1 MSHPDLAA
9 EQAHVDHAY
18 EQLEAMRANA
28 LAMLRAAFGERG
40 GTFQAITERD
50 IRVRTSLNRLE
61 QLQLGRESLVF
72 GRIDRVTADGETVT
86 DAPATRL
93 GPSALV
99 SEAFHIGRLAVADTD
114 QEPLVVDWRAPVAEP
129 FYRATGAQPM
139 GLTRRRHFLTEGRRV
154 LDLEDELFNYP
165 VDGSTDGDATER
177 LATIG
182 LGAGLSGSA
191 TLLSALA
198 RSRTG
203 RMRDIVAT
211 VQREQDEI
219 IRSPLSGVLV
229 VQGGPGTGKTAVA
242 LHRAAYLL
250 YTYRFPLESQGVLVV
265 GPNPLFLR
273 YIEHVLPS
281 LGETG
286 VEMSTVGRLYAQ
298 ATATGVEDR
307 ATATLKGDARMA
319 RFIARAVATR
329 ERPLRRPV
337 EVPYGPV
344 VLTLSAGATAEI
356 VNAAKRRSGSHNAR
370 RRLVEQ
376 LLWRHLHVRLLEAR
390 ARTSR
395 DLSSGAADASLWSSA
410 ATSPATSEGSSPG
423 SSEGSS
429 AGLSEGWSEGSSAG
443 SSSAGSSAA
452 GSTAGT
458 SAGTSAGVPGESDG
472 DDDDLDEL
480 DVIGALPERTEI
492 TAAELGTDLRR
503 LPIVVEALDRMWP
516 VLSPQELLHDLF
528 GAPPLVELAGRGL
541 LSDDEQRLLS
551 RPRSESADEVA
562 WTEADLALLDEA
574 RAVLGTARR
583 RPADRRDGDG
593 GPDDDAPRAYGHI
606 VVDEAQDLSPMQWRM
621 LGRRSLSSSMTIVGD
636 IAQATGTWAPGS
648 WSDALA
654 HLPTKRGSRVV
665 ELTVNYRTPSE
676 IMDLASLV
684 LEAAAPAMTAP
695 QSVRTTGI
703 YPRVLAA
710 PPESWPATVARVVAE
725 ESSAVL
731 GESAQSGTVGV
742 ICPPSMV
749 AMAGTALTE
758 AGVGFGSLEAGALDD
773 TVTLVAVGTVKGL
786 EFDSVVVVEPS
797 RIVAESAQG
806 LRALYVA
813 LTRATRRLSI
823 VHSEPLPES
832 LTP

>member
-18 EQLEAMRANA
+18 EQLEAMRSNA

-72 GRIDRVTADGETVT
+72 GRIDRLTEAT
-86 DAPATRL
+86 DPAEP
-93 GPSALV
+93 GPSERIA
-99 SEAFHIGRLAVADTD
+99 EAFHIGRLAVADDD

-154 LDLEDELFNYP
+154 LDLEDELFGDP
-165 VDGSTDGDATER
+165 SDLGGDGSDGHDGLSAV
-177 LATIG
+177 G

-211 VQREQDEI
+211 VQRQQDEI

-286 VEMSTVGRLYAQ
+286 VEMSTVGRLFSQ
-298 ATATGVEDR
+298 AVATGVESR
-307 ATATLKGDARMA
+307 GAATLKGDPRMA
-319 RFIARAVATR
+319 RFFSRAVASR

-337 EVPYGPV
+337 EVPFGSA
-344 VLTLSAGATAEI
+344 VLTLSPAATSEI
-356 VNAAKRRSGSHNAR
+356 VTAARRRSGTHNAR
-370 RRLVEQ
+370 RRVVEQ
-376 LLWRHLHVRLLEAR
+376 LLWRHLHGRLLEAR

-395 DLSSGAADASLWSSA
+395 DAPTGAGSASGRWSS
-410 ATSPATSEGSSPG
+410 PADS
-423 SSEGSS
+423 
-429 AGLSEGWSEGSSAG
+429 
-443 SSSAGSSAA
+443 
-452 GSTAGT
+452 
-458 SAGTSAGVPGESDG
+458 
-472 DDDDLDEL
+472 DEL
-480 DVIGALPERTEI
+480 DEAVADLPEPTEM
-492 TAAELGTDLRR
+492 TAAELGTQLRR
-503 LPIVVEALDRMWP
+503 LPVVAGALDRMWP
-516 VLSPQELLHDLF
+516 VLTPQELLHDLF

-541 LSDDEQRLLS
+541 LSADEQRLLA
-551 RPRSESADEVA
+551 RPRSESADAVS

-574 RAVLGTARR
+574 RALLGPSRR
-583 RPADRRDGDG
+583 RPPGDRVYDQE
-593 GPDDDAPRAYGHI
+593 PSAEEEAPRAYGHI

-636 IAQATGTWAPGS
+636 IAQATGSWAPAS
-648 WSDALA
+648 WSEVLV
-654 HLPTKRGSRVV
+654 HLPVRRGSRVV

-676 IMDLASLV
+676 VMDLAGHV
-684 LEAAAPAMTAP
+684 LEAAAPGMVAP
-695 QSVRTTGI
+695 QSVRSTGVP
-703 YPRVLAA
+703 PRIVVAA
-710 PPESWPATVARVVAE
+710 AESLPAAVAAVVAE
-725 ESSAVL
+725 ESALVL
-731 GESAQSGTVGV
+731 GESAQAGTVGV
-742 ICPPSMV
+742 ICPPSLL
-749 AMAGTALTE
+749 APAGRALGD
-758 AGVGFGSLEAGALDD
+758 AGLAFGSLEAGALDD
-773 TVTLVAVGTVKGL
+773 TVTLVAVGAVKGL

-797 RIVAESAQG
+797 RIVSESAQG

-823 VHSEPLPES
+823 VHAEPLPEPLVS
-832 LTP
+832 

>member
-1 MSHPDLAA
+1 MAHPDLAA

-72 GRIDRVTADGETVT
+72 GRIDRLAGAEPDEAESRAGQMGAGQAGAGGT
-86 DAPATRL
+86 
-93 GPSALV
+93 GPGGTGQVAGPGGSGPGGTGQVA
-99 SEAFHIGRLAVADTD
+99 EAFHIGRLAVADND

-154 LDLEDELFNYP
+154 LDLEDELFGGP
-165 VDGSTDGDATER
+165 VDGGGDGDEG
-177 LATIG
+177 LGVVG

-219 IRSPLSGVLV
+219 IRSPLSGILV

-286 VEMSTVGRLYAQ
+286 VEMATVGRLFGQ
-298 ATATGVEDR
+298 ASATGVEDR
-307 ATATLKGDARMA
+307 ATAALKGDARMA
-319 RFIARAVATR
+319 EFLARAVASR
-329 ERPLRRPV
+329 ERPLRRPI
-337 EVPYGPV
+337 EIPFGPV
-344 VLTLSAGATAEI
+344 VLTLTPAVTAD
-356 VNAAKRRSGSHNAR
+356 VVRAAKRRSGAHNAR
-370 RRLVEQ
+370 RRVVEQ
-376 LLWRHLHVRLLEAR
+376 LLWRHLHARLLEAR
-390 ARTSR
+390 ARRVQEAPAPSVR
-395 DLSSGAADASLWSSA
+395 WSSLTGTDEVTA
-410 ATSPATSEGSSPG
+410 DVEPYPAET
-423 SSEGSS
+423 
-429 AGLSEGWSEGSSAG
+429 
-443 SSSAGSSAA
+443 
-452 GSTAGT
+452 
-458 SAGTSAGVPGESDG
+458 
-472 DDDDLDEL
+472 DLTPAD
-480 DVIGALPERTEI
+480 
-492 TAAELGTDLRR
+492 LGNDLRR
-503 LPIVVEALDRMWP
+503 LPVVAQALDRMWP
-516 VLSPQELLHDLF
+516 VLTPHELLHDLF

-541 LSDDEQRLLS
+541 LSDDEQQRLA
-551 RPRSESADEVA
+551 RPRSESTDAVA

-574 RAVLGTARR
+574 RFLLGPAGR
-583 RPADRRDGDG
+583 RPPGDRGRDQEGSADEN
-593 GPDDDAPRAYGHI
+593 APRAYGHI

-636 IAQATGTWAPGS
+636 IAQATGSWAPGS
-648 WSDALA
+648 WTDALA
-654 HLPTKRGSRVV
+654 HLPVKRGSRVV

-676 IMDLASLV
+676 IMDLAGQV
-684 LEAAAPAMTAP
+684 LDAAAPGMVAP
-695 QSVRTTGI
+695 QSVRTTGVL
-703 YPRVLAA
+703 PRILTTAA
-710 PPESWPATVARVVAE
+710 PSWPAAVAAVVTDEAA
-725 ESSAVL
+725 AVL
-731 GESAQSGTVGV
+731 GESAQGGTIGV
-742 ICPPSMV
+742 ICAPSMV
-749 AMAGTALTE
+749 DQAAAALADAGLE
-758 AGVGFGSLEAGALDD
+758 FGSLESGALDD
-773 TVTLVAVGTVKGL
+773 TVTLVAVGAVKGL
-786 EFDSVVVVEPS
+786 EFDSVIVVEPA
-797 RIVAESAQG
+797 RIVVESAQG

-823 VHSEPLPES
+823 VHGEALPAPLRS
-832 LTP
+832 

>member
-72 GRIDRVTADGETVT
+72 GRIDRVV
-86 DAPATRL
+86 PASEASEASEAATTNPV
-93 GPSALV
+93 G
-99 SEAFHIGRLAVADTD
+99 EAFHIGRLAVADED

-154 LDLEDELFNYP
+154 LDLEDELFGLP
-165 VDGSTDGDATER
+165 LDAAGGEGIDGDEHVGLDPT
-177 LATIG
+177 

-191 TLLSALA
+191 TLLAALS
-198 RSRTG
+198 RNRTG

-219 IRSPLSGVLV
+219 IRSPLSGILV

-286 VEMSTVGRLYAQ
+286 VEMSTVGRLYGRAI
-298 ATATGVEDR
+298 ATGVEDR
-307 ATATLKGDARMA
+307 ATATLKGDPRMA
-319 RFIARAVATR
+319 RFLARAVVGR

-337 EVPYGPV
+337 EVPFGPV
-344 VLTLSAGATAEI
+344 VLTLSTAATAEI
-356 VNAAKRRSGSHNAR
+356 VAAAKRRAGTHNTR

-376 LLWRHLHVRLLEAR
+376 LLWRHLHGRLLEAR
-390 ARTSR
+390 DRRARLAASPS
-395 DLSSGAADASLWSSA
+395 DLAGSWSGAAD
-410 ATSPATSEGSSPG
+410 EDD
-423 SSEGSS
+423 
-429 AGLSEGWSEGSSAG
+429 
-443 SSSAGSSAA
+443 
-452 GSTAGT
+452 
-458 SAGTSAGVPGESDG
+458 GE
-472 DDDDLDEL
+472 DDDDLIDEL
-480 DVIGALPERTEI
+480 PGATEI
-492 TAAELGTDLRR
+492 TVAELGNELRR
-503 LPIVVEALDRMWP
+503 LPVVAEALARMWP
-516 VLSPQELLHDLF
+516 LLTPHELLHDLF
-528 GAPPLVELAGRGL
+528 GAAPLVELAARGL
-541 LSDDEQRLLS
+541 LSPDEQRLLV
-551 RPRSESADEVA
+551 RPRSASAEAVA
-562 WTEADLALLDEA
+562 WTDADLALLDEA
-574 RAVLGTARR
+574 RAVLGSPRR
-583 RPADRRDGDG
+583 RTPNQREDASG
-593 GPDDDAPRAYGHI
+593 DDDVPRAYGHI

-621 LGRRSLSSSMTIVGD
+621 LARRSLSSSMTIVGD
-636 IAQATGTWAPGS
+636 IAQATGTWAPTS
-648 WSDALA
+648 WSEALA
-654 HLPTKRGSRVV
+654 HLPTKRGSRIV

-676 IMDLASLV
+676 VMDLARSV
-684 LEAAAPAMTAP
+684 LEATAPEIVAP
-695 QSVRTTGI
+695 QSVRTTGER
-703 YPRVLAA
+703 PRILAA
-710 PPESWPATVARVVAE
+710 QPGSWPAAVATVVAD
-725 ESSAVL
+725 
-731 GESAQSGTVGV
+731 ESAAVASESDLGGSIGV
-742 ICPPSMV
+742 ICAPSMV
-749 AMAGTALTE
+749 EAAAAGLRQ
-758 AGVGFGSLEAGALDD
+758 AGLDFGSLEAGALDD
-773 TVTLVAVGTVKGL
+773 TITLVSVTAVKGL
-786 EFDSVVVVEPS
+786 EFDSVIVVEPAA
-797 RIVAESAQG
+797 IVDESAQG

-823 VHSEPLPES
+823 VHSQPLPAP
-832 LTP
+832 LTTSGQTG

>member
-72 GRIDRVTADGETVT
+72 GRIDRVAVDVESVSGSVAET
-86 DAPATRL
+86 DAPGSDAGRGEGT
-93 GPSALV
+93 A
-99 SEAFHIGRLAVADTD
+99 EAFHIGRLAVADND

-154 LDLEDELFNYP
+154 LDLEDELFSYP
-165 VDGSTDGDATER
+165 GDGDGSGDGDATER
-177 LATIG
+177 LASIG

-286 VEMSTVGRLYAQ
+286 VEMSTVGRLYGQ
-298 ATATGVEDR
+298 AVATGVEDR

-344 VLTLSAGATAEI
+344 VLTLAAGATAEI
-356 VNAAKRRSGSHNAR
+356 VSAAKRRSGSHNAR

-376 LLWRHLHVRLLEAR
+376 LMWRHLHARLLEAR
-390 ARTSR
+390 ARTAR
-395 DLSSGAADASLWSSA
+395 DLSSGAAGSA
-410 ATSPATSEGSSPG
+410 DPRAASPG
-423 SSEGSS
+423 
-429 AGLSEGWSEGSSAG
+429 
-443 SSSAGSSAA
+443 
-452 GSTAGT
+452 TPAGT
-458 SAGTSAGVPGESDG
+458 STGDSTGASTES
-472 DDDDLDEL
+472 DDDDDFDDLDL
-480 DVIGALPERTEI
+480 VGALPERTEI
-492 TAAELGTDLRR
+492 TAAELGSDLRR
-503 LPIVVEALDRMWP
+503 LPVVVEALDRMWP
-516 VLSPQELLHDLF
+516 VLSAQELLHDLF

-541 LSDDEQRLLS
+541 LSDEEQRLLS
-551 RPRSESADEVA
+551 RPRSESSDEAA

-583 RPADRRDGDG
+583 RPGDRPRDGDG

-648 WSDALA
+648 WSDALE

-684 LEAAAPAMTAP
+684 LEAAAPGMSAP

-703 YPRVLAA
+703 QPRILAA
-710 PPESWPATVARVVAE
+710 RPESWPVTVARVVAE
-725 ESSAVL
+725 ESAAVH

-749 AMAGTALTE
+749 GAAGTALSE
-758 AGVGFGSLEAGALDD
+758 AGVEFGSLEAGALDD

-823 VHSEPLPES
+823 VHSEPLPDS
-832 LTP
+832 LALTP

>member
-72 GRIDRVTADGETVT
+72 GRIDRLP
-86 DAPATRL
+86 PA
-93 GPSALV
+93 GDSESGASGSGASGSGASPV
-99 SEAFHIGRLAVADTD
+99 EAFHIGRLAVADDD

-154 LDLEDELFNYP
+154 IDLEDELFGDSVDDVDDT
-165 VDGSTDGDATER
+165 VDGHER
-177 LATIG
+177 LSTVG

-191 TLLSALA
+191 TLLSALS

-250 YTYRFPLESQGVLVV
+250 YTFRFPLESQGVLVV

-286 VEMSTVGRLYAQ
+286 VEMSTVGRLYNQ
-298 ATATGVEDR
+298 ATATAVEDR
-307 ATATLKGDARMA
+307 ATAYLKGDPRMA
-319 RFIARAVATR
+319 RFLSRAVASR
-329 ERPLRRPV
+329 ERSLRRPV
-337 EVPYGPV
+337 EVPFGPV
-344 VLTLSAGATAEI
+344 VLTLSPAASAEI
-356 VNAAKRRSGSHNAR
+356 VNAAKRRSAPHNAR
-370 RRLVEQ
+370 RRVVEQ
-376 LLWRHLHVRLLEAR
+376 LLWRHLYARLVEAR
-390 ARTSR
+390 ARRAQEVPQSEM
-395 DLSSGAADASLWSSA
+395 WSSL
-410 ATSPATSEGSSPG
+410 T
-423 SSEGSS
+423 
-429 AGLSEGWSEGSSAG
+429 
-443 SSSAGSSAA
+443 
-452 GSTAGT
+452 GT
-458 SAGTSAGVPGESDG
+458 DEDG
-472 DDDDLDEL
+472 DDLLADAA
-480 DVIGALPERTEI
+480 ALPSGDEM
-492 TAAELGTDLRR
+492 TAAELGTALRR
-503 LPIVVEALDRMWP
+503 LPVVVQALDRMWP
-516 VLSPQELLHDLF
+516 VLTPQELLHDLF

-541 LSDDEQRLLS
+541 LSDEEQRLLV
-551 RPRSESADEVA
+551 RPRSQTAETVS

-574 RAVLGTARR
+574 RSLLGTARR
-583 RPADRRDGDG
+583 RPGGDRPREQNGAVDEDG
-593 GPDDDAPRAYGHI
+593 ARAYGHI

-621 LGRRSLSSSMTIVGD
+621 VGRRSLSSSMTIVGD
-636 IAQATGTWAPGS
+636 IAQATGSWAPAS
-648 WSDALA
+648 WSEVLNY
-654 HLPTKRGSRVV
+654 LPAKRGSRVV

-676 IMDLASLV
+676 VMDLASRV
-684 LEAAAPAMTAP
+684 LEAAAPGMVAP
-695 QSVRTTGI
+695 QSVRTTGM

-710 PPESWPATVARVVAE
+710 DTSSWAATVARVVAE
-725 ESSAVL
+725 ESVAMRS
-731 GESAQSGTVGV
+731 ESAHGGTIGV
-742 ICPPSMV
+742 ICPPTLVDEAS
-749 AMAGTALTE
+749 AALRD
-758 AGVGFGSLEAGALDD
+758 AGVEFGSLEAGALDD
-773 TVTLVAVGTVKGL
+773 TVTLVAVGAVKGL
-786 EFDSVVVVEPS
+786 EFDSVIVVEPG
-797 RIVAESAQG
+797 RIVHESAQG

-813 LTRATRRLSI
+813 LTRATRRLAI
-823 VHSEPLPES
+823 VHSEPLPDA
-832 LTP
+832 LVG